1 MKFIPGVV
9 AAPPAS
15 TSTGAST
22 HAVAWTGAGVRANA
36 SWGRHSVAAAA
47 TEANKG
53 AGQHYN
59 EVGTD
64 GESQNTPPR
73 QRGDNK
79 PPDEPHTLESD
90 ARQGSVANGRQHTT
104 SAYTLGD

>member
-1 MKFIPGVV
+1 MPNFFY
-9 AAPPAS
+9 S
-15 TSTGAST
+15 Y
-22 HAVAWTGAGVRANA
+22 HAEINQSCMLRV
-36 SWGRHSVAAAA
+36 AA

-90 ARQGSVANGRQHTT
+90 ARQGSVANGRQPTT

>member
-1 MKFIPGVV
+1 M
-9 AAPPAS
+9 
-15 TSTGAST
+15 
-22 HAVAWTGAGVRANA
+22 
-36 SWGRHSVAAAA
+36 AAAA

-64 GESQNTPPR
+64 GESFNAPPR

-79 PPDEPHTLESD
+79 PPDEPQTLESD
-90 ARQGSVANGRQHTT
+90 VRHGSIANGRQPTI
-104 SAYTLGD
+104 SAFYK